1 MASTTLR
8 TAALMVSLFMLSLC
22 SCDRRVTE
30 VYYVDDTPPAVPSGV
45 YSLTGDGEITVY
57 WCPVVEEDC
66 DGYNVYRG
74 DSALV
79 GPYHLIVTL
88 YGMYQDYYTDTGL
101 FNGKTYYYAVAS
113 FDESG
118 NESDLSYED
127 VFDTPRPEGYSVT
140 LHDFDTRPDSC
151 GFNLSTQAVVRFDSY
166 NNTEADFYLDYDN
179 GNLFISVARDFT
191 YLQDM
196 GYTESLDEIGYAP
209 AGGWSQWGRAE
220 AIPYHT
226 YAILTEDDHY
236 AKVRLTLVS
245 ASLHRMVFDWAY
257 QTDPGNREL
266 SLPPTEDV
274 SLF

>member
-1 MASTTLR
+1 MLR
-8 TAALMVSLFMLSLC
+8 TIFTIAASMMTVTILLLS

-30 VYYVDDTPPAVPSGV
+30 VYYLDDTPPAIPSGV
-45 YSLTGDGEITVY
+45 YSVTGDREVTVY
-57 WCPVVEEDC
+57 WSPVIEADC

-79 GPYHLIVTL
+79 GPYYLLVTL

-101 FNGKTYYYAVAS
+101 LNGKMYYYAVAS

-118 NESDLSYED
+118 NESELSYED
-127 VFDTPRPEGYSVT
+127 VFDTPRPEGYDVT
-140 LHDFDTRPDSC
+140 LYDFDSKPDSC
-151 GFNLSTQAVVRFDSY
+151 GFNLSTQRVVRFDSY

-179 GNLFISVARDFT
+179 GNLFMSVAKDFT

-226 YAILTEDDHY
+226 YVVLTEDDHY
-236 AKVRLTLVS
+236 AKIRLTVVS
-245 ASLHRMVFDWAY
+245 VSLHRIVLDWAY

-266 SLPPTEDV
+266 SLPPTGEA
-274 SLF
+274 SLY